1 MTILDFLLL
10 LLVAAICGAIAQA
23 LVGVSVGGCLVS
35 AIVGFIGALIGLWLA
50 RELSLPEVLTIHIG
64 NQSFPVYGP
73 LSVRHCFSSLFRSSP
88 ADGEGSISLF
98 AFILSRIRKKELRN
112 ENQ

>member
-64 NQSFPVYGP
+64 NQSFPVVWSIIGSA
-73 LSVRHCFSSLFRSSP
+73 LLLFI
-88 ADGEGSISLF
+88 ISLF
-98 AFILSRIRKKELRN
+98 SRRRRRIY
-112 ENQ
+112 